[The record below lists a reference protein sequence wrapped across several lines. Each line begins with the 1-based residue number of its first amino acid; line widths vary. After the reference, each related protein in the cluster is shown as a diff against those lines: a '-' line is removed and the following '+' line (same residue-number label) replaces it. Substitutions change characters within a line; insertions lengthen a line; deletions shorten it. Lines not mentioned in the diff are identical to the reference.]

1 MRLVSAPDQARWGG
15 RAGRPGRRAAGVAA
29 AAAGLILVTGCH
41 VPGFSSSN
49 AAGPTASGTI
59 TVVASPQVAD
69 APLYIGLK
77 DGLFSKVGLTV
88 HVVSAATVPQEVA
101 ALRNGH
107 ADVAFGDYADM
118 FYAQEKSA
126 SLHLLAVAD
135 GYDAGPN
142 VMEVLTLPNSPIT
155 TPAKLQGRTIGTD
168 QPQGI
173 PTTNAKTHKFQPYSM
188 DTVATASVLGSDNV
202 EPTKIHWD
210 PMPTSGLIGALKD
223 RQVSAILA
231 TEPTIYEAES
241 QLGAVPVLDSCTG
254 ATANLPL
261 DGYFTTS
268 SYATKNAGVVAA
280 FRGALAKAQAQA
292 GMAAPLQTAL
302 THSAGLNA
310 RAAAM
315 VTLGTYPTTL
325 SASNLQRV
333 VDLMS
338 TFGSLPLS
346 EPLSVSSMVAKPN
359 GS

>member
-1 MRLVSAPDQARWGG
+1 MRHVSAPDQARWGG
-15 RAGRPGRRAAGVAA
+15 RAGHPGRRAAGVAA

-41 VPGFSSSN
+41 VPWFSSSN
-49 AAGPTASGTI
+49 AAGPTASGTV

-77 DGLFSKVGLTV
+77 DGLFSQAGLTV

-101 ALRNGH
+101 MLRDGH

-118 FYAQEKSA
+118 FYAQEQSP
-126 SLHLLAVAD
+126 SPGLLAVAD

-155 TPAKLQGRTIGTD
+155 TPAKLQDRTIGTD
-168 QPQGI
+168 QQQAM
-173 PTTNAKTHKFQPYSM
+173 PTTNKKTGKFQPYSM

-202 EPTKIHWD
+202 DPTKIHWD
-210 PMPTSGLIGALKD
+210 PMPASGLIPAL
-223 RQVSAILA
+223 RQHQVSAILA
-231 TEPTIYEAES
+231 TEPIIYEAES

-268 SYATKNAGVVAA
+268 SYATKNASVVAA
-280 FRGALAKAQAQA
+280 FRAALDKAQSQA
-292 GMAAPLQTAL
+292 AMAAPLQTAL

-315 VTLGTYPTTL
+315 VTLGSYPTTL

-333 VDLMS
+333 GDLMF
-338 TFGSLPLS
+338 TFGSLP
-346 EPLSVSSMVAKPN
+346 EPIAVSSMVAKPN